1 MSLHYFKSLTGFSKS
16 QFEKIDEQCKK
27 VLIDVGKYM
36 KPKDYFG
43 NKPYAFSTEDINGD
57 CYVVVSELNVP
68 GYRVVYFG
76 KHGSTSFPKENEARN
91 IVDLLNHYLGLND
104 DQEKVIILSS
114 MFEHTNP
121 RALVG
126 SLKDAYFGLLEK
138 NDSKEKTI

>member
-1 MSLHYFKSLTGFSKS
+1 MGLGYFKSLTGFSKS

-68 GYRVVYFG
+68 GYRVVYFD
-76 KHGSTSFPKENEARN
+76 KYCSISFPNEKEAKT
-91 IVDLLNHYLGLND
+91 IVYFLNKDLGLND
-104 DQEKVIILSS
+104 DQEKVIILTS
-114 MFEHTNP
+114 MFEKANP
-121 RALVG
+121 SELVG
-126 SLKDAYFGLLEK
+126 HLKKAYFGLLEK